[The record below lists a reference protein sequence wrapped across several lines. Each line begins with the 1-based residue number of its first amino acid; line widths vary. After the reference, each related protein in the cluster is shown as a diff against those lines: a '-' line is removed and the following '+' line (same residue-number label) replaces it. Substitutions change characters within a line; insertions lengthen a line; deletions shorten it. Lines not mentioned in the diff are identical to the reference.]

1 MKWKSTEFE
10 KILISHITDKKL
22 VSRIKTS
29 QNLGMKNI
37 SVFQRTN
44 YINRHFNK
52 IDIQM
57 ENKHID
63 VCHHYSLWIM
73 NTYLKL

>member
-1 MKWKSTEFE
+1 
-10 KILISHITDKKL
+10 
-22 VSRIKTS
+22 
-29 QNLGMKNI
+29 MKNI
-37 SVFQRTN
+37 SVFQKGPN

-63 VCHHYSLWIM
+63 VCHHYSL
-73 NTYLKL
+73 